1 MPSGSKRI
9 TKAARGAWQPPETK
23 TFADGLV
30 SAVRH
35 VLDMTPDLFFSA
47 AEFLQALLD
56 FLDVRR
62 RGFFCFECVVVLFH
76 GATL

>member
-1 MPSGSKRI
+1 MRAVL
-9 TKAARGAWQPPETK
+9 AAL
-23 TFADGLV
+23 FADGLV

-62 RGFFCFECVVVLFH
+62 LGFFCFECVVVRFH
-76 GATL
+76 GATLSEIS